1 MQLAAWEMGVGSCLA
16 SIYQPDQA
24 RQILGFPHDLHIR
37 FAISFGYPLEQEKLN
52 APPQPGGRLPFD
64 EVVHWDR
71 WQGKRE
77 E

>member
-37 FAISFGYPLEQEKLN
+37 CAISFGYPLEQEKLN
-52 APPQPGGRLPFD
+52 APPQPDGRLPFD